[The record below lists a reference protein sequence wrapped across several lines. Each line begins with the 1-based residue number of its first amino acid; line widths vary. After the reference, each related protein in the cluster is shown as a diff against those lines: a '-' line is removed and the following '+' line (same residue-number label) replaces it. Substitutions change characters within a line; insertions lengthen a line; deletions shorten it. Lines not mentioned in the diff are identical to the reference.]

1 LRVVQA
7 QAQIV
12 GLVAVVVAVLSL
24 VEHIP
29 YQQELEFH

>member
-1 LRVVQA
+1 LQVVQEP
-7 QAQIV
+7 AQIV

-24 VEHIP
+24 VEHIL